1 MATYGKLTAFD
12 PDLEDWELYV
22 ERLGHYFKA
31 NAITEPEK
39 KSSILLS
46 VCGPK
51 TYKLI
56 RNLLAPV
63 KPGAQTFEEL
73 TNLVKNHQN
82 PTPSKRV
89 QRFKFNSRTRNTDE
103 TIATFVAE
111 LRQLSEHC
119 QYGDTLEDML
129 CDRLVCGVHDDRI
142 QRRLLAE
149 PSLDFA
155 KAMKIAVAMET
166 AAKNAKDLK
175 LPASAGANGV
185 TVQKIQKQT
194 GPLLPR
200 KGRKPQKH
208 ATMKSA
214 TPAGKCYRCG
224 RSNHA
229 ATDCHFKDATCNHCG
244 KKGHIA
250 PVCKS
255 KTKPTQH
262 HLQIEDEREQEYAM
276 HTMRHRT
283 TDPWLVQVQVDNHD
297 LTMEIDTGASVSI
310 ISEEAYHKTWPAADA
325 PILQKTSVKLR
336 MYTGTQIVVLGVIK
350 VKLHYQSQRVDVP
363 LLVVRGKGPNLLG
376 RDILRHIRLDW
387 AEIHQ
392 LKADSHKAILE
403 KYPQVFKDELGTLRG
418 HTAKICVDSRAIP
431 VFCKPRVVPYAL
443 REQVEEELERLQRD
457 GVIEPVQ
464 FSQWAAPIVPV
475 PKPNGAIRI
484 CGDYKI
490 TVNKAST
497 LDKYPIPKIDDL
509 FATLAGGKTFTKLD
523 MSHAYQQ
530 LLLDEESKQYVTIN
544 THKGLFQYNRLP
556 FGVSSAPA
564 IFQRTMDSLLQGIP
578 HVAVYLDDILITGKT
593 NDEHLKNLDEVLRR
607 FDQAGL
613 RLKCEKCVFQSP
625 EVVYL
630 GHKVDAKGLHP
641 TEDKLQAIKHAP
653 APLNIAELRSYL
665 GLLNYYGK
673 FLPNLSTTL
682 APLHVLLR
690 KETRWHWGVNQEKA
704 FQASKKLLEMP
715 TVLVHFDI
723 TKDIILA
730 CDASPYGVG
739 AVLSHRMADGSEKPI
754 GFASRSLSQAETRY
768 SQLDK
773 EALAIVFGVKK
784 FHQYLYGRHFTICTD
799 HKPLLGL
806 FNESRSVPHMA
817 SGRVQRWALILAAYE
832 YTIVYK
838 PGQANANADA
848 FSRLPLPDK
857 PKVTPIPMET
867 ALLMEQLE
875 SSPVNVNQIKNW
887 TRKDP
892 LLSRILRYAMQGWPE
907 TSKDD
912 DELKP
917 FHTRKTEISIQDGCL
932 LWGTRV
938 IVPPQGRVKIMDEL
952 HDGHPGISR
961 MKSIARGFV
970 WWPKMDLDLADRV
983 QKCKMCQQTR
993 RTPPEAPLHPWEW
1006 PATPWSRIHMDYAG
1020 PFMGKMFLVII
1031 DAHSKWMDV
1040 HPMSS
1045 STANATIE
1053 KLRVTFATLGLPET
1067 VVTDNGSAFTS
1078 AEFQEFM
1085 HQNGVKHIR
1094 TAPYH
1099 PASNGLAERAVQT
1112 FKSAVKRMTSGTVE
1126 TKVSRFLFKYR
1137 ITPHSTTGISPAE
1150 LIMGRPLRS
1159 HLALLQPDLG
1169 GRVKQKQ
1176 AQQKQLHDRHATDR
1190 VFNIG
1195 DPVYV
1200 KNFSSGQIWLPGFIS
1215 EKSGPV
1221 SYQIN
1226 LGNRVVRRHVD
1237 HIRRRYDKDVIPDIS
1252 QTVEPEVSIIP
1263 ERNETVLDPT
1273 PITEPIIT
1281 PTPTPNMDNTNDNSR
1296 PIRDRKLPSKFKD
1309 FVMT

>member
-1 MATYGKLTAFD
+1 MM
-12 PDLEDWELYV
+12 V
-22 ERLGHYFKA
+22 
-31 NAITEPEK
+31 
-39 KSSILLS
+39 
-46 VCGPK
+46 
-51 TYKLI
+51 
-56 RNLLAPV
+56 
-63 KPGAQTFEEL
+63 
-73 TNLVKNHQN
+73 
-82 PTPSKRV
+82 
-89 QRFKFNSRTRNTDE
+89 
-103 TIATFVAE
+103 
-111 LRQLSEHC
+111 
-119 QYGDTLEDML
+119 
-129 CDRLVCGVHDDRI
+129 
-142 QRRLLAE
+142 
-149 PSLDFA
+149 
-155 KAMKIAVAMET
+155 
-166 AAKNAKDLK
+166 
-175 LPASAGANGV
+175 
-185 TVQKIQKQT
+185 
-194 GPLLPR
+194 
-200 KGRKPQKH
+200 
-208 ATMKSA
+208 
-214 TPAGKCYRCG
+214 
-224 RSNHA
+224 
-229 ATDCHFKDATCNHCG
+229 
-244 KKGHIA
+244 
-250 PVCKS
+250 
-255 KTKPTQH
+255 
-262 HLQIEDEREQEYAM
+262 
-276 HTMRHRT
+276 
-283 TDPWLVQVQVDNHD
+283 
-297 LTMEIDTGASVSI
+297 
-310 ISEEAYHKTWPAADA
+310 
-325 PILQKTSVKLR
+325 
-336 MYTGTQIVVLGVIK
+336 
-350 VKLHYQSQRVDVP
+350 
-363 LLVVRGKGPNLLG
+363 
-376 RDILRHIRLDW
+376 
-387 AEIHQ
+387 
-392 LKADSHKAILE
+392 
-403 KYPQVFKDELGTLRG
+403 
-418 HTAKICVDSRAIP
+418 
-431 VFCKPRVVPYAL
+431 
-443 REQVEEELERLQRD
+443 
-457 GVIEPVQ
+457 
-464 FSQWAAPIVPV
+464 
-475 PKPNGAIRI
+475 
-484 CGDYKI
+484 
-490 TVNKAST
+490 
-497 LDKYPIPKIDDL
+497 
-509 FATLAGGKTFTKLD
+509 
-523 MSHAYQQ
+523 
-530 LLLDEESKQYVTIN
+530 
-544 THKGLFQYNRLP
+544 
-556 FGVSSAPA
+556 
-564 IFQRTMDSLLQGIP
+564 
-578 HVAVYLDDILITGKT
+578 
-593 NDEHLKNLDEVLRR
+593 
-607 FDQAGL
+607 
-613 RLKCEKCVFQSP
+613 
-625 EVVYL
+625 
-630 GHKVDAKGLHP
+630 
-641 TEDKLQAIKHAP
+641 
-653 APLNIAELRSYL
+653 
-665 GLLNYYGK
+665 
-673 FLPNLSTTL
+673 
-682 APLHVLLR
+682 
-690 KETRWHWGVNQEKA
+690 
-704 FQASKKLLEMP
+704 
-715 TVLVHFDI
+715 
-723 TKDIILA
+723 
-730 CDASPYGVG
+730 
-739 AVLSHRMADGSEKPI
+739 SEKPI

-970 WWPKMDLDLADRV
+970 WWPKMDSDLADRV

-1169 GRVKQKQ
+1169 G
-1176 AQQKQLHDRHATDR
+1176 
-1190 VFNIG
+1190 
-1195 DPVYV
+1195 
-1200 KNFSSGQIWLPGFIS
+1200 
-1215 EKSGPV
+1215 KS
-1221 SYQIN
+1221 
-1226 LGNRVVRRHVD
+1226 
-1237 HIRRRYDKDVIPDIS
+1237 KA
-1252 QTVEPEVSIIP
+1252 
-1263 ERNETVLDPT
+1263 ETST
-1273 PITEPIIT
+1273 AKTIA
-1281 PTPTPNMDNTNDNSR
+1281 
-1296 PIRDRKLPSKFKD
+1296 
-1309 FVMT
+1309 